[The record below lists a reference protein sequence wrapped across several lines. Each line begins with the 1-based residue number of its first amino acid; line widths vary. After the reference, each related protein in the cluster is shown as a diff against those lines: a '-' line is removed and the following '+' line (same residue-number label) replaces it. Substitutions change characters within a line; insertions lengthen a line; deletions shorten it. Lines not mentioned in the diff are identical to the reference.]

1 MSRLLSFSMST
12 AQFVNGNLF
21 SLVSAVV
28 NLFVS
33 AELICSVKDFDSGD
47 FFFKPVATCSFSERA
62 QNSAFHFLQ
71 VQFGC
76 MSFML

>member
-47 FFFKPVATCSFSERA
+47 FFKPVATCSLSERA